1 MKRLYICAA
10 GILMLLISS
19 CDRGVNP
26 SGPGEPI
33 RFDVAATD
41 VQTRAATP
49 TQGARPTNQ
58 NEVQPATRAAN
69 SVNNDPALRAVSV
82 GVFASYTGKLDYES
96 TTVAPDYMYNQ
107 EVRYTSSGV
116 WEYAPVKYW
125 PNDANDYVSF
135 FAYAPYEDS
144 PSKDA
149 PTGIFNMS
157 RSVDLGDPWINFR
170 LPEYEHQVDLLYGQR
185 LTQEGGVAKYDS
197 WIDQQKHD
205 WTEAPIRFVFR
216 HALACI
222 GEGVSVRMSDELFA
236 GMQGSLDIRFNS
248 VSIVYRNL
256 ATKARL
262 VLRSEGSPNWK
273 EIISGELTCSRTY
286 TGPALSG
293 VGFSRDATSNPAAIT
308 LDAGNGLF
316 YIPLQIAGTPRPVA
330 DISLTYT
337 VDTGAAS
344 FTDVATAS
352 VTFGPAEAG
361 TVQSF
366 ALTLSRG
373 FNLEAT
379 VVTEETGGIA
389 VPSTLSPTDAGVTV
403 NYN

>member
-1 MKRLYICAA
+1 M
-10 GILMLLISS
+10 ILLMGS
-19 CDRGVNP
+19 CDRGVTP
-26 SGPGEPI
+26 AGPGEPI
-33 RFDVAATD
+33 LFDVAATEPL
-41 VQTRAATP
+41 TRAADQAEP
-49 TQGARPTNQ
+49 L
-58 NEVQPATRAAN
+58 TRATGA
-69 SVNNDPALRAVSV
+69 VNNDAALRGISV

-107 EVRYTSSGV
+107 EVKYTSSGY

-125 PNDANDYVSF
+125 PNDASDYVSF
-135 FAYAPYEDS
+135 FAYAPYEAA
-144 PSKDA
+144 PAKDT

-170 LPEYEHQVDLLYGQR
+170 LPEFEHQVDLLYGQR
-185 LTQEGGVAKYDS
+185 LTVEGGTLKYDS
-197 WIDQQKHD
+197 WLDQQKHN

-222 GEGVSVRMSDELFA
+222 GEGVSVRMSDALFEQ
-236 GMQGSLDIRFNS
+236 MRGSVDIRFNS

-293 VGFSRDATSNPAAIT
+293 LGFSKGAATNPAAIT

-316 YIPLQIAGTPRPVA
+316 YIPLQIAGTPRPAA
-330 DISLTYT
+330 DIYLTYT
-337 VDTGAAS
+337 VDSGTAS

-352 VTFGPAEAG
+352 VTFGPADAG

-366 ALTLSRG
+366 ALTLG
-373 FNLEAT
+373 ADFNLSAT

-389 VPSTLSPTDAGVTV
+389 VPSTLTPTDAGVTV